1 MKTMVMMIGDQDYST
16 TFFAHETSDDSHDQL
31 YSQEAT
37 YAIYIVF
44 LMTMTIVV
52 MNLLVN

>member
-1 MKTMVMMIGDQDYST
+1 MMIGDQDYAT
-16 TFFAHETSDDSHDQL
+16 TFFAHKTSDESHDQL
-31 YSQEAT
+31 YSREAT

-52 MNLLVN
+52 MNLLVS